1 MNRCAYQAISLLK
14 YQNLGF
20 LILYYAVDKLVWFL
34 LWLDLGQLATVIR
47 SCIYRGGLPCLAV
60 DLPYLCVELSVLHC
74 SLCSLAIII
83 AFLTLLFCVIV
94 DFYAF
99 AIPYIAFFFE
109 WDDRIIDHW
118 IVDISV
124 QASCFSC
131 HPFLSLILIILVS
144 FVFNSSCLPTF
155 FP

>member
-74 SLCSLAIII
+74 SLCCLAIII
-83 AFLTLLFCVIV
+83 VFLTLLFCVIV

-99 AIPYIAFFFE
+99 AIPYIAFFWE
-109 WDDRIIDHW
+109 WDDRIIDYR
-118 IVDISV
+118 IVDIICS
-124 QASCFSC
+124 SIMFFMSSFS
-131 HPFLSLILIILVS
+131 FFDFNYIS
-144 FVFNSSCLPTF
+144 FICI
-155 FP
+155 